1 MTKLRIAIDCLV
13 TKATIANRMATRSK
27 P

>member
-13 TKATIANRMATRSK
+13 TKATIANRMATRTK